1 MRRKQQLLQRLWGE
15 NELRMFKEQQNTQ
28 GRKSKRIN
36 VQRNPRVQIMAN
48 LETMI
53 KTLDVILS
61 AMENHW
67 EGEGL

>member
-61 AMENHW
+61 AM
-67 EGEGL
+67 

>member
-1 MRRKQQLLQRLWGE
+1 
-15 NELRMFKEQQNTQ
+15 MFRE
-28 GRKSKRIN
+28 I
-36 VQRNPRVQIMAN
+36 PRVQIMAN

-67 EGEGL
+67 EGEGLWVGE